1 MAVMTLHL
9 LGYHS
14 VQGFPPSFAGW
25 QAAGEAI
32 VASLLKMIPG
42 AGSVIGGTIAAA
54 TAAALTTA
62 FGEAYI
68 AALDMLF
75 VNNNGEPPTS
85 EEVAEA
91 FKKKYSQLAIIK

>member
-1 MAVMTLHL
+1 
-9 LGYHS
+9 
-14 VQGFPPSFAGW
+14 
-25 QAAGEAI
+25 
-32 VASLLKMIPG
+32 MIPG
-42 AGSVIGGTIAAA
+42 AGSVVGGTIAAA

-75 VNNNGEPPTS
+75 TRNDGEPPTS

-91 FKKKYSQLAIIK
+91 FRIKYLQLAGGK